1 MNEGELL
8 QNNVGQEQQRKLH
21 AKRNGDDRV
30 DLQASAY
37 PCQRPEDAGEGV
49 RGSRCESWGVVAM
62 KRISSWGIYLSDNR

>member
-8 QNNVGQEQQRKLH
+8 KNNVGQEQQRKLH
-21 AKRNGDDRV
+21 AIRNGDDRV
-30 DLQASAY
+30 DPQASA
-37 PCQRPEDAGEGV
+37 CPEDAGEGV